1 MQQHVDGIPS
11 SEIDALNGMRH
22 REALIDGHHVA
33 DAISRVQH
41 DACCATRREPT
52 TQHNTTH
59 AKCQRSDV
67 GRLASLSLSV
77 SVWNVQAQHGLHRQE
92 QGRRVEGLEE
102 DLGGLLAV
110 AARVQRRLGQQHRML
125 LGSHGERRVR
135 AAPQALHVVPIAHA
149 AVRHGVRDLEQAT
162 ELVGAVAHDHDLVVA
177 RERLA
182 DLGAQAVEALLLE
195 SAEHHARVLGPTDAT
210 HRHAPP
216 RQSTATLAHDG
227 ACIGARTMPGSRA
240 WVPSRQRYR
249 PSALRS
255 PDIASRHQLLLS
267 YMSVRESARG
277 RTLSMTTGWLVI
289 RDSMAPAAAAAA
301 GVVGVGG
308 ARGRSR
314 RGRRDPSTSITTR
327 SSQPSSSN
335 HHHHHHRTIIITNIT
350 SLACLESTMFF

>member
-1 MQQHVDGIPS
+1 
-11 SEIDALNGMRH
+11 MRH

-52 TQHNTTH
+52 TQHMPSVNE
-59 AKCQRSDV
+59 ADSDV
-67 GRLASLSLSV
+67 GRLASLSVSL

-227 ACIGARTMPGSRA
+227 ADASSHVQCRDRELGFRVASDTGLQHSGALISRVVISSYSHCLA
-240 WVPSRQRYR
+240 
-249 PSALRS
+249 
-255 PDIASRHQLLLS
+255 
-267 YMSVRESARG
+267 YMSVCESARA